1 MPFLETVGI
10 LDIFISISLHSSL
23 FEYISFLCQTSDK
36 QEKRITFKQVMVF
49 FFKLLLNPYTDTKE
63 KLYR

>member
-10 LDIFISISLHSSL
+10 LDIFISIPLHSSL

-49 FFKLLLNPYTDTKE
+49 FLSY
-63 KLYR
+63 Y